1 MDYSTPGFPALHY
14 LPEFVQIHVPWVGDT
29 IQPSHPP
36 PRSSPFA
43 FSLSPSWITALSWQR
58 GLHNSMKLWAMP
70 YRATQEGCVI
80 VESSK
85 MWSTGGGNG
94 KSLKYSCLKN
104 PMNMNSVLWPW
115 ASFTPYQTLKKKY
128 LVRNTL
134 HDWLK
139 SNVMVEMKV
148 ICKWQIPVECEIL
161 LLYKL
166 SWCLKITLL
175 SQECGKLG
183 KYWNPVNHR
192 KEQSLKGAWTQPF
205 ILVEDVKAQ
214 VGWLVQGHI
223 ASELQNQK

>member
-1 MDYSTPGFPALHY
+1 MCLCVCVQLLSLVQPHGLQQSRLPCPSLSPRIYSDSCPL
-14 LPEFVQIHVPWVGDT
+14 VGDT

-36 PRSSPFA
+36 PSSSPFA
-43 FSLSPSWITALSWQR
+43 FSLSPSWITALSWWR

-94 KSLKYSCLKN
+94 KPLQYSCLKN

-115 ASFTPYQTLKKKY
+115 ASFTPCQTLKNY
-128 LVRNTL
+128 LVLNTY
-134 HDWLK
+134 DWLK

-161 LLYKL
+161 LYKL

-175 SQECGKLG
+175 S
-183 KYWNPVNHR
+183 
-192 KEQSLKGAWTQPF
+192 
-205 ILVEDVKAQ
+205 
-214 VGWLVQGHI
+214 
-223 ASELQNQK
+223 

>member
-115 ASFTPYQTLKKKY
+115 ASFTPYQTLKKKVSCPQY
-128 LVRNTL
+128 
-134 HDWLK
+134 
-139 SNVMVEMKV
+139 
-148 ICKWQIPVECEIL
+148 
-161 LLYKL
+161 
-166 SWCLKITLL
+166 IT
-175 SQECGKLG
+175 
-183 KYWNPVNHR
+183 
-192 KEQSLKGAWTQPF
+192 
-205 ILVEDVKAQ
+205 
-214 VGWLVQGHI
+214 WLVKIKCDGGDE
-223 ASELQNQK
+223 SDLQMTNSSGVWDIIIV

>member
-1 MDYSTPGFPALHY
+1 MLIRYALQDMLKRSFLTMAINRIRKLQLLNQDRLLNKYSIKIIEEKLYNNCNY
-14 LPEFVQIHVPWVGDT
+14 LSGKELTILRGIIWDT
-29 IQPSHPP
+29 
-36 PRSSPFA
+36 
-43 FSLSPSWITALSWQR
+43 PSWITALSWRR

-94 KSLKYSCLKN
+94 QPLQYSCLKN

-115 ASFTPYQTLKKKY
+115 ASFTPCQTLKNY
-128 LVRNTL
+128 LVLNTY
-134 HDWLK
+134 DWLK

-161 LLYKL
+161 LYKL

-175 SQECGKLG
+175 S
-183 KYWNPVNHR
+183 
-192 KEQSLKGAWTQPF
+192 
-205 ILVEDVKAQ
+205 
-214 VGWLVQGHI
+214 
-223 ASELQNQK
+223 